1 LPLHTHSKI
10 QLAVKVSFL
19 CGISFAIASCQ
30 SQSPAPQ
37 AFPVDVT
44 RIQTRD
50 FAEAIQAEGTLI
62 NPGYIQ
68 LTPQVSGLISKV
80 LVKEGDPVES
90 GQVLVVLDNAQEV
103 AEFKTAQAQFK
114 EADLHAKRV
123 QWLFEKGAES
133 KESAEEARVAAIGK
147 NSNLVAKQEALNKR
161 SIRSPINGIVG
172 DLFGINPGQYFE
184 QGKGS
189 FLVVNNEN
197 LSIDLSVPALQASKI
212 KLGQQVKML
221 DESKN
226 DVIGEGK
233 IAFIPP
239 YFESDASNYQPLN
252 TLKVRAVFV
261 NEKAGLRPM
270 QLIRSKI
277 IIGTERHP
285 GVPATAVL
293 FKAQQP
299 YTYKLIPI
307 KSFLKNADVNS
318 QQKKSMSSLPS
329 TTLVAVNTPLKLGS
343 LQDDYFPVLAGL
355 KAGDLIPISGS
366 IVLAN
371 GTPVSIKSSK

>member
-1 LPLHTHSKI
+1 MM
-10 QLAVKVSFL
+10 A
-19 CGISFAIASCQ
+19 GCQ
-30 SQSPAPQ
+30 SKSPAPQ

-44 RIQTRD
+44 RIQARD
-50 FAEAIQAEGTLI
+50 FSEVIQAEGTLI
-62 NPGYIQ
+62 NPGYIR
-68 LTPQVSGLISKV
+68 LTPQVSGLITKV
-80 LVKEGDPVES
+80 LVKEGDSVTS
-90 GQVLVVLDNAQEV
+90 GQILVVLDNAQEI

-147 NSNLVAKQEALNKR
+147 NSNLVAKQEALDKR

-172 DLFGINPGQYFE
+172 DLSGVNPGQYFE
-184 QGKGS
+184 QGKS
-189 FLVVNNEN
+189 NFFVVNNEN

-226 DVIGEGK
+226 DVIGEGE

-239 YFESDASNYQPLN
+239 YFESDASNNQPLN
-252 TLKVRAVFV
+252 TLRVRAVFV

-277 IIGTERHP
+277 IIGSERHP
-285 GVPATAVL
+285 GVPATTVL

-307 KSFLKNADVNS
+307 KSFLKDEDVNP
-318 QQKKSMSSLPS
+318 QQKKLMSRLPS
-329 TTLVAVNTPLKLGS
+329 ATLIAVDTPLQLGN
-343 LQDDYFPVLAGL
+343 LQDDYYPVLSGL
-355 KAGDLIPISGS
+355 KAGDLIPVSGS
-366 IVLAN
+366 TVLAN

>member
-1 LPLHTHSKI
+1 MPTNIRSKI
-10 QLAVKVSFL
+10 RLAVKVGFI
-19 CGISFAIASCQ
+19 CGLSCLMASCQ
-30 SQSPAPQ
+30 TKSSAPQ

-50 FAEAIQAEGTLI
+50 FAKVIEAEGTLT
-62 NPGYIQ
+62 NPGYIR
-68 LTPQVSGLISKV
+68 LTPQVSGLITKV
-80 LVKEGDPVES
+80 FVKEGDPVTS
-90 GQVLVVLDNAQEV
+90 GQVLVVLDNAQEI

-133 KESAEEARVAAIGK
+133 KESAEEARVTAIGK
-147 NSNLVAKQEALNKR
+147 NSNLVAKQEALGRR

-172 DLFGINPGQYFE
+172 DLSGVNPGQYFE
-184 QGKGS
+184 QGNSS
-189 FLVVNNEN
+189 FFVVNNEN

-221 DESKN
+221 DESKR
-226 DVIGEGK
+226 DVIGEGE

-239 YFESDASNYQPLN
+239 YFEFDSSNSQALN

-261 NEKAGLRPM
+261 NEKAGLRPG

-277 IIGTERHP
+277 MIGNQRHP

-307 KSFLKNADVNS
+307 QSFLKNADVNP
-318 QQKKSMSSLPS
+318 QQKKSMSTLPS
-329 TTLVAVNTPLKLGS
+329 TTLIAVNTPLKLGN
-343 LQDDYFPVLAGL
+343 LQDDYFPVLSGL
-355 KAGDLIPISGS
+355 KVGDLIPTSGS
-366 IVLAN
+366 TVLAN